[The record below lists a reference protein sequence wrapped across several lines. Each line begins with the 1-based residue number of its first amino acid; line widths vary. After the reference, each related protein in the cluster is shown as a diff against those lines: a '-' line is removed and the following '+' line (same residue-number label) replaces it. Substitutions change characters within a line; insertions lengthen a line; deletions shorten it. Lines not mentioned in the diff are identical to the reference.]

1 MIQNNPAVRFGAK
14 YLLAATPNDNGMI
27 SSRLNN
33 DKVVALYNA
42 HKDAGQDCLILSMS
56 AQKLKEKG
64 VTLADLVDLGDTPIH
79 TDEVAL
85 LLTKEDVNAFRENAI
100 IFQKSGL
107 ETPYN
112 FLWLRRPDLENIII
126 PNQ

>member
-1 MIQNNPAVRFGAK
+1 
-14 YLLAATPNDNGMI
+14 LLAATPNDNGMI